1 MTGTRH
7 PKNAG
12 LEVRNLVKSYTG
24 VTVLQGVSLAVA
36 PGEVIGLVGH
46 NGAGKSTLMRLIS
59 GAANPDSGTIVIDGV
74 EAAYGSPASAIAAGI
89 STVYQELSLLPDLTV
104 TQNVFLG
111 AELRRNGFL
120 DARRMRA
127 ATKALTA
134 ELRIDVDPDRR
145 LGDYPVATRQLLEI
159 AIVAKQRKARYLLLD
174 EPTTSL
180 EGSQVDR
187 FLDTVAGLAAEG
199 IGIILVDHK
208 LDELYRVASRVV
220 ALVDG
225 EVRIDAD
232 VASVDRQSVIL
243 AIAGEEAVSENSR
256 TAATARQDGPIA
268 LKVENL
274 RSGVLTGVSCQARQG
289 RVLGIY
295 GLVGAGR
302 TELLRAVA
310 GIDKPSA
317 GRIEL
322 DGSVF
327 KPTSPRSAMRRGVVY
342 VTEERKADG
351 IIPQLDSSLNAMLPV
366 LSRNTRFGIIS
377 YRALRRAA
385 GDIMNQLRV
394 RGDRTAPVATLS
406 GGNQQKVIL
415 ARALAQ
421 RPRILLLDE
430 PTKGVDL
437 GVKAEIHEIIRRLAH
452 DDNLTVV
459 LVSSEEEEIC
469 EVADDV
475 LVMSAGIETGP
486 ITPVADVSPSSLRRA
501 AWGADEAMPS

>member
-243 AIAGEEAVSENSR
+243 AIAGEEAGSSGR
-256 TAATARQDGPIA
+256 TNRP
-268 LKVENL
+268 E
-274 RSGVLTGVSCQARQG
+274 SGEPSIG
-289 RVLGIY
+289 RTHG
-295 GLVGAGR
+295 GLVSGSSR
-302 TELLRAVA
+302 S
-310 GIDKPSA
+310 SA
-317 GRIEL
+317 RNLWPGW
-322 DGSVF
+322 
-327 KPTSPRSAMRRGVVY
+327 
-342 VTEERKADG
+342 
-351 IIPQLDSSLNAMLPV
+351 
-366 LSRNTRFGIIS
+366 SRP
-377 YRALRRAA
+377 
-385 GDIMNQLRV
+385 D
-394 RGDRTAPVATLS
+394 
-406 GGNQQKVIL
+406 
-415 ARALAQ
+415 
-421 RPRILLLDE
+421 
-430 PTKGVDL
+430 
-437 GVKAEIHEIIRRLAH
+437 
-452 DDNLTVV
+452 
-459 LVSSEEEEIC
+459 
-469 EVADDV
+469 
-475 LVMSAGIETGP
+475 
-486 ITPVADVSPSSLRRA
+486 
-501 AWGADEAMPS
+501 